1 MTQKVPLFKKHPI
14 FSCLSKTEKDL
25 LMEDT
30 EQGRLEPRAYFYQ
43 NDKSLRHIYFI
54 ISGSYLIGK
63 NLGKAQ
69 ETILQL
75 SMDSNFLGVH
85 SLIFGQGN
93 YQFAKALS
101 SVRYL
106 KFNKTVFKYILH
118 QNSKFHDLIRKQLG
132 KEFAELETKYLR
144 LHTNTK
150 LHDRLKLF
158 LEELHRKNNKRAI
171 ERNRID
177 LHITHLEIAKYLQG
191 SRQSV
196 SLNLAK
202 MRDEGIIDYSRNWLK
217 VIDLRGLRKW
227 EP

>member
-1 MTQKVPLFKKHPI
+1 MIQKVSLLAKHPI
-14 FSCLSKTEKDL
+14 FNCLSRTEKDML
-25 LMEDT
+25 LEGT
-30 EQGRLEPRAYFYQ
+30 KQGRLEPRTYFYQ

-54 ISGSYLIGK
+54 ISGSYLVGK

-106 KFNKTVFKYILH
+106 KFNKTVFKYILY

-132 KEFAELETKYLR
+132 KEFAALEIKYML
-144 LHTNTK
+144 LHANVK
-150 LHDRLKLF
+150 FHDRLKLF
-158 LEELHRKNNKRAI
+158 LEEIHFKNLSRPIQTDRI
-171 ERNRID
+171 ELR
-177 LHITHLEIAKYLQG
+177 ITHLEIAKYLQG

-196 SLNLAK
+196 SFNLAK
-202 MRDEGIIDYSRNWLK
+202 IRDKGIIDYSRNWIK
-217 VIDLRGLRKW
+217 VIDLKGLRIW

>member
-1 MTQKVPLFKKHPI
+1 M
-14 FSCLSKTEKDL
+14 L
-25 LMEDT
+25 LEGT
-30 EQGRLEPRAYFYQ
+30 KQGRLEPRTYFYQ

-54 ISGSYLIGK
+54 ISGSYLVGK

-69 ETILQL
+69 EIILQL
-75 SMDSNFLGVH
+75 SMDSNFWGVH

-118 QNSKFHDLIRKQLG
+118 QNCKFHDLIREQLG
-132 KEFAELETKYLR
+132 KEFTELEIKYMR
-144 LHTNTK
+144 LHANVK
-150 LHDRLKLF
+150 FHDRLKLF
-158 LEELHRKNNKRAI
+158 LEELHYKNQSLAI
-171 ERNRID
+171 ERKRID

-202 MRDEGIIDYSRNWLK
+202 MRNEGIIDYNRNWMKVLDLK
-217 VIDLRGLRKW
+217 KLRSW
-227 EP
+227 EI